1 MNIAMILYYIK
12 LYFNGIDVTW
22 PNKAEQTKRNIFNV
36 IQHATH
42 PKFFNENG
50 SPIKYLVGY
59 PLV

>member
-1 MNIAMILYYIK
+1 MILYYIK

-22 PNKAEQTKRNIFNV
+22 PNKAEQTKRNIFNL